1 MTVSTIDDA
10 KNGAPE
16 PVPHVEQGDASLGHD
31 GDLSPHGESDAT
43 RADAIGAFK
52 HKYGIARLVN
62 FVADDFDA
70 PLPEDFLTISR
81 E

>member
-16 PVPHVEQGDASLGHD
+16 PVPYVEQGDASLARD
-31 GDLSPHGESDAT
+31 GDLAPHGESDAT
-43 RADAIGAFK
+43 RANAIEAFK

-70 PLPEDFLTISR
+70 PLPEDFLIVPGV
-81 E
+81 